1 MWVYA
6 YVFYVLYQ
14 FTIGG
19 IGFLWL
25 KRGKTMV
32 QCPNCGGVLKF
43 DIATQQMRCASCAS
57 LFNPYAFGMSGAEEE
72 TEYDVTVFRC
82 PQCGGEIT
90 STDETAAGFCSYCGS
105 PNVLESRVSRE
116 KRPQYIIPF
125 KKTKQE
131 CVNLF
136 EKFIKKS
143 VFAPKSYRQA
153 GRADSFRGIY
163 MPYWMYDMSQVGPV
177 SIATSK
183 SHRSGDYII
192 TDHYRMTG
200 DMNNHYNGVSYD
212 ASSSFADDISS
223 QIAPYEVKDVTA
235 FSPSFLSGYYADI
248 ADVPAGIYDSAAKD
262 IAKEGTYN
270 YLRNYSPMKSQHFDD
285 SKEKIK
291 KRLNTKIDATHSAML
306 PVWFMSY
313 RNRDRVAYAT
323 VNGQTGKVKADV
335 PVSIP
340 KYFLCAAVLAVG
352 IFLILNMIFTVT
364 PDILAVFVALLALI
378 SALMYSAEMKK
389 IVAKE
394 NYDDDEGMLSKI
406 EEKRKARLAAQKNV
420 SDERERLKEAYKND
434 LNGQRRAEKALSKEK
449 KEQRKEKNIAVWII
463 GLVVF
468 LMFAPGLLTGI
479 VSVLFLGLNAPL
491 ICGVISAVLFIIA
504 FFSVKKAREN
514 ISLMQAPKKFPASVF
529 SMAAILVIVII
540 SFWDPASDYIY
551 YGAVILAMVGIIANI
566 VDMILSY
573 NYIAMRPLPQFE
585 MYKGGDDRGV

>member
-1 MWVYA
+1 
-6 YVFYVLYQ
+6 
-14 FTIGG
+14 
-19 IGFLWL
+19 
-25 KRGKTMV
+25 MV

-43 DIATQQMRCASCAS
+43 DIASQQMKCASCAS
-57 LFNPYAFGMSGAEEE
+57 LFDPYAFGMSGAEEE

-131 CVNLF
+131 CEHLF
-136 EKFIKKS
+136 ERFIKKS

-163 MPYWMYDMSQVGPV
+163 MPYWLYDMSQVGPV

-192 TDHYRMTG
+192 TDHYRMNG
-200 DMNNHYNGVSYD
+200 DMDNHYNGVSYD

-223 QIAPYEVKDVTA
+223 QIAPYEVKDITT
-235 FSPSFLSGYYADI
+235 FNPSFLSGYYADI

-262 IAKEGTYN
+262 IAKESTYN
-270 YLRNYSPMKSQHFDD
+270 YLKYNSPMKSQHFDD
-285 SKEKIK
+285 AKGKVKDS
-291 KRLNTKIDATHSAML
+291 LYTQIDATHSAMF

-313 RNRDRVAYAT
+313 RNKDRVAYAT
-323 VNGQTGKVKADV
+323 VNGQTGKVRADV
-335 PVSIP
+335 PVSIS
-340 KYFLCAAVLAVG
+340 KYFAVAAILAVG
-352 IFLILNMIFTVT
+352 IFFLLNMIFTVT
-364 PDILAVFVALLALI
+364 PDVLAVFVAVLALI
-378 SALMYSAEMKK
+378 SVLMYGAEMKK

-394 NYDDDEGMLSKI
+394 NYDDDKGMLSKI
-406 EEKRKARLAAQKNV
+406 EEKRKARIAAQQNV
-420 SDERERLKEAYKND
+420 SDERERLKETYQENM
-434 LNGQRRAEKALSKEK
+434 NSQRRAKNALSKEK
-449 KEQRKEKNIAVWII
+449 KEQKKEKTAASWLILLVVAIMLGPTII
-463 GLVVF
+463 GGFLSVF
-468 LMFAPGLLTGI
+468 ML
-479 VSVLFLGLNAPL
+479 SLNAP
-491 ICGVISAVLFIIA
+491 IMCGIASAVLFIIA
-504 FFSVKKAREN
+504 FFSVKKARQN
-514 ISLMQAPKKFPASVF
+514 ITLMKAPKKFPASVF
-529 SMAAILVIVII
+529 SLISILVIVII

-551 YGAVILAMVGIIANI
+551 YGAVILAMIGIIANI

-585 MYKGGDDRGV
+585 MYKGGDDRGF

>member
-1 MWVYA
+1 
-6 YVFYVLYQ
+6 
-14 FTIGG
+14 
-19 IGFLWL
+19 
-25 KRGKTMV
+25 MV

-131 CVNLF
+131 CENLF

-163 MPYWMYDMSQVGPV
+163 MPYWMYDMSQTGRVN
-177 SIATSK
+177 IATSK

-192 TDHYRMTG
+192 TDHYRMSG
-200 DMNNHYNGVSYD
+200 DMDNQYYGVSYD

-223 QIAPYEVKDVTA
+223 QIAPYEVKDITT
-235 FSPSFLSGYYADI
+235 FNPSFLSGYYADI
-248 ADVPAGIYDSAAKD
+248 ADVPAGIYDSAATD

-270 YLRNYSPMKSQHFDD
+270 YLRNSSPMKGQHFDET
-285 SKEKIK
+285 KQKIK
-291 KRLNTKIDATHSAML
+291 GKLATRIDATHSAMF

-323 VNGQTGKVKADV
+323 VNGQTGKVRADV

-340 KYFLCAAVLAVG
+340 KYFVCAAVLAVG
-352 IFLILNMIFTVT
+352 IFLLLNMIFTFT
-364 PDILAVFVALLALI
+364 PDILAIFVALLALV
-378 SALMYSAEMKK
+378 SVLMYGAEMKR
-389 IVAKE
+389 IVSKE
-394 NYDDDEGMLSKI
+394 NYDDDMGMLSKI
-406 EEKRKARLAAQKNV
+406 EEKRKARIAAQQNV
-420 SDERERLKEAYKND
+420 ADERERLKDAYQNNM
-434 LNGQRRAEKALSKEK
+434 NGKRRSKDSLSKGK
-449 KEQRKEKNIAVWII
+449 KEQKNEKKVSAWIII
-463 GLVVF
+463 GLVLF
-468 LMFAPGLLTGI
+468 IMIAPGLASGLL
-479 VSVLFLGLNAPL
+479 SVLFFSMNAPL
-491 ICGVISAVLFIIA
+491 ICGIISTVLFIIA
-504 FFSVKKAREN
+504 FFSVKNARKN
-514 ISLMQAPKKFPASVF
+514 ISLMKAPKKFPASIF
-529 SMAAILVIVII
+529 SLAAILVILII
-540 SFWDPASDYIY
+540 SIWDPVSDYIY
-551 YGAVILAMVGIIANI
+551 YGAVIFAMIGIIANI